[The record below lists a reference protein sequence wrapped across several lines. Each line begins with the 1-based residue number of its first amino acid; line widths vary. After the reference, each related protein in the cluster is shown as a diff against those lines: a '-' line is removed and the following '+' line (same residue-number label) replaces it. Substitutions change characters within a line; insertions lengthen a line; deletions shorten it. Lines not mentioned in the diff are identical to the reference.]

1 MLARLGPFLLS
12 CLLAFTAGHMF
23 NYTVILYLQE
33 AVGSD
38 LLSGLGF
45 GLAFGSSIVFGWFG
59 GVLCD
64 RVAPHRVIHGAQ
76 ALFLAGL
83 ACLWWAQSG
92 AAPEV
97 RVAWVLG
104 GAFLGGLAWSFVG
117 PARLTT
123 LAQMAR
129 PEELRPATILF
140 NLQVLVGF
148 GLAPLLIGIV
158 RSQSGWGAV
167 IALGACGFGLS
178 SLLIANLRTHANP
191 NVSSNSV
198 LADILEGF
206 RTVGKDPLLT
216 QLMLAAVLGYAM
228 TGPLQILLPKLAR
241 EVLHLSELQRGAY
254 LGLLAL
260 SLIVG
265 GVTALAVAK
274 RVRHG
279 LVMFIGIALGG
290 LVFASLS
297 VIGAVGLSAAA
308 LASVGM
314 AGGMVISLVV
324 SGIQAQAP
332 VALRGRV
339 MGMYSITS
347 QVVPALSGVAA
358 GALVNAVGVV
368 TAIQVSGLTLA
379 ALVALAVWRMGAL
392 RRYTGQAEG

>member
-1 MLARLGPFLLS
+1 
-12 CLLAFTAGHMF
+12 
-23 NYTVILYLQE
+23 
-33 AVGSD
+33 
-38 LLSGLGF
+38 
-45 GLAFGSSIVFGWFG
+45 
-59 GVLCD
+59 
-64 RVAPHRVIHGAQ
+64 
-76 ALFLAGL
+76 
-83 ACLWWAQSG
+83 
-92 AAPEV
+92 
-97 RVAWVLG
+97 
-104 GAFLGGLAWSFVG
+104 
-117 PARLTT
+117 
-123 LAQMAR
+123 
-129 PEELRPATILF
+129 
-140 NLQVLVGF
+140 LQVLVGF

-191 NVSSNSV
+191 TVSSNSV

-392 RRYTGQAEG
+392 RRYTGQATG

>member
-1 MLARLGPFLLS
+1 MMQRLGAFLGS

-33 AVGSD
+33 VVGSD

-64 RVAPHRVIHGAQ
+64 RIPPHRVIHGAQ

-92 AAPEV
+92 ASADA

-117 PARLTT
+117 PARLTA
-123 LAQMAR
+123 LAQMAQV
-129 PEELRPATILF
+129 EELRPATILF

-148 GLAPLLIGIV
+148 GLAPLLIGLV
-158 RSQSGWGAV
+158 RSRYQWDAV
-167 IALGACGFGLS
+167 IALSAFGFALS
-178 SLLIANLRTHANP
+178 SLLIVHLRTHANP
-191 NVSSNSV
+191 VVSNNSV
-198 LADILEGF
+198 LGDIAEGF
-206 RTVGKDPLLT
+206 RAVGSDRLLM
-216 QLMLAAVLGYAM
+216 QLMLTAVLGYAM

-241 EVLHLSELQRGAY
+241 QVLLLSELQRGAY

-265 GVTALAVAK
+265 GVSALALAK
-274 RVRHG
+274 KVRHG
-279 LVMFIGIALGG
+279 WFMLGGIAAGS
-290 LVFASLS
+290 LVFSSLALTTS
-297 VIGAVGLSAAA
+297 VPLSAIG
-308 LASVGM
+308 LACVGIM
-314 AGGMVISLVV
+314 GGMVISLVV

-339 MGMYSITS
+339 MSMYSITS
-347 QVVPALSGVAA
+347 QVIPALSGVAA
-358 GALVNAVGVV
+358 GALVNAVGVER
-368 TAIQVSGLTLA
+368 AIPMAGLALAGMAVLATLA
-379 ALVALAVWRMGAL
+379 MTRL
-392 RRYTGQAEG
+392 RAYHGQ

>member
-117 PARLTT
+117 PARLTM

-279 LVMFIGIALGG
+279 LVMFEYAVQPDHHQRLPGEDVMQAAGLRQTHRGAASAQHLEHRDHHHLALQGRNPQR
-290 LVFASLS
+290 F
-297 VIGAVGLSAAA
+297 
-308 LASVGM
+308 
-314 AGGMVISLVV
+314 
-324 SGIQAQAP
+324 
-332 VALRGRV
+332 GRV
-339 MGMYSITS
+339 
-347 QVVPALSGVAA
+347 QPFAGVDF
-358 GALVNAVGVV
+358 V
-368 TAIQVSGLTLA
+368 
-379 ALVALAVWRMGAL
+379 RHPF
-392 RRYTGQAEG
+392 TG

>member
-1 MLARLGPFLLS
+1 MRHFVSGEYGGNGAV
-12 CLLAFTAGHMF
+12 
-23 NYTVILYLQE
+23 TV
-33 AVGSD
+33 
-38 LLSGLGF
+38 
-45 GLAFGSSIVFGWFG
+45 
-59 GVLCD
+59 
-64 RVAPHRVIHGAQ
+64 
-76 ALFLAGL
+76 
-83 ACLWWAQSG
+83 
-92 AAPEV
+92 
-97 RVAWVLG
+97 
-104 GAFLGGLAWSFVG
+104 
-117 PARLTT
+117 
-123 LAQMAR
+123 
-129 PEELRPATILF
+129 
-140 NLQVLVGF
+140 
-148 GLAPLLIGIV
+148 APLLIGIV

-191 NVSSNSV
+191 TVSSNSG

-265 GVTALAVAK
+265 GVTALAVAQ

-314 AGGMVISLVV
+314 RETVTPIW
-324 SGIQAQAP
+324 SGAKW
-332 VALRGRV
+332 R
-339 MGMYSITS
+339 
-347 QVVPALSGVAA
+347 
-358 GALVNAVGVV
+358 
-368 TAIQVSGLTLA
+368 A
-379 ALVALAVWRMGAL
+379 ALLSTLSTFQTIASAVSAPRGTSIMVPNL
-392 RRYTGQAEG
+392 